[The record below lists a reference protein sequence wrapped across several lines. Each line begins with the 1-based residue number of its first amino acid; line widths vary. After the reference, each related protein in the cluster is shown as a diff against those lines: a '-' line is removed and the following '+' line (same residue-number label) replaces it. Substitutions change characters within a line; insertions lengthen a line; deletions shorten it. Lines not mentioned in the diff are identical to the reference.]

1 MSMRVYYA
9 TDIHGSEVCW
19 RKFLNAG
26 RFYNADVVIL
36 GGDITG
42 KAVVPVVAAAGGGY
56 LVRQFSGDRVLDAD
70 EVAASEARIRDMGFY
85 PYRTTEDE
93 LEAIWDNPDAVNEVF
108 LGLMRST
115 LDRWLDLAT
124 ERLAGTGIR
133 LYAMEGNDDPPELYG
148 MLRDANVLTETEDRL
163 VDLGEGITMV
173 SYGYSNPTPWHTPRE
188 LDDDELERRID
199 KLAAQVTRPER
210 AIFNL
215 HVPPARTAIDKAP
228 ALDGSLKPIVK
239 GGAVVMQ
246 SVGSEGVRRL
256 IAKHQPMLGLHGHI
270 HESRGA
276 IRLGPTLAINPGSE
290 YGDGMLCGALLEID
304 GKKGVRHYQLPTG

>member
-1 MSMRVYYA
+1 LSTRVYFA

-26 RFYNADVVIL
+26 RFYKADVLIL

-42 KAVVPVVAAAGGGY
+42 KAVVPVVAAAGGGFRI
-56 LVRQFSGDRVLDAD
+56 RQFSGDRVLDAD
-70 EVAASEARIRDMGFY
+70 EVAAGEMRIRDMGFY

-93 LEAIWDNPDAVNEVF
+93 LDAVWDKPEAVHEIF
-108 LGLMRST
+108 LSLMRST
-115 LDRWLDLAT
+115 LARWLDLAD

-133 LYAMEGNDDPPELYG
+133 LYAMEGNDDPPELREV
-148 MLRDANVLTETEDRL
+148 LRDSTALTETEDRL

-199 KLAAQVTRPER
+199 KLAAQVSRPER

-228 ALDGSLKPIVK
+228 ALDGSLKPVVK

-246 SVGSEGVRRL
+246 SVGSEGVRRVL
-256 IAKHQPMLGLHGHI
+256 TKYQPMLGLHGHI

-276 IRLGPTLAINPGSE
+276 VRLGPTLAINPGSE

-304 GKKGVRHYQLPTG
+304 GRRGVRHYQLPTG

>member
-1 MSMRVYYA
+1 MRVYYA

-42 KAVVPVVAAAGGGY
+42 KAVVPVVAAAGGGHR
-56 LVRQFSGDRVLDAD
+56 VRQFSGDRVLDAD
-70 EVAASEARIRDMGFY
+70 ELAATETRIRDMGFY

-93 LEAIWDNPDAVNEVF
+93 LEEVWDNPEAVNGVF
-108 LGLMRST
+108 LSLMRST
-115 LDRWLDLAT
+115 LARWLDLAA
-124 ERLAGTGIR
+124 ERLAGTSIR

-148 MLRDANVLTETEDRL
+148 MLRDSDLLTETEDRL

-210 AIFNL
+210 SIFNL
-215 HVPPARTAIDKAP
+215 HVPPAHTAIDKAP

-239 GGAVVMQ
+239 GGAVMMQ

-256 IAKHQPMLGLHGHI
+256 LAKYQPMLGLHGHI

-276 IRLGPTLAINPGSE
+276 VRLGPTLAVNPGSE

>member
-1 MSMRVYYA
+1 MSMRVYFA

-26 RFYNADVVIL
+26 RFYNADVLIL
-36 GGDITG
+36 GGDVTG
-42 KAVVPVVAAAGGGY
+42 KAVVPVVAAAGGGHR
-56 LVRQFSGDRVLDAD
+56 VRQFSGDRMLDAD
-70 EVAASEARIRDMGFY
+70 ELAAAETRIRDMGFY

-93 LEAIWDNPDAVNEVF
+93 LDAVWDNPEAVNEIF
-108 LGLMRST
+108 LSLMRST
-115 LDRWLDLAT
+115 LARWLDLAA

-133 LYAMEGNDDPPELYG
+133 LYAMEGNDAPPELHA
-148 MLRDANVLTETEDRL
+148 MLRDSSVLTETEDRL

-199 KLAAQVTRPER
+199 KLAAQVSRPER

-215 HVPPARTAIDKAP
+215 HVPPAHTAIDKAP

-256 IAKHQPMLGLHGHI
+256 LAKHEPMLGLHGHI

-276 IRLGPTLAINPGSE
+276 VRLGRTLAVNPGSE

-304 GKKGVRHYQLPTG
+304 GKRGVRHYQLPTG

>member
-56 LVRQFSGDRVLDAD
+56 RVRQFSGDRVLDAD
-70 EVAASEARIRDMGFY
+70 EVAAAETRVRDMGFY

-93 LEAIWDNPDAVNEVF
+93 LEAVWDNPEAVNEIF
-108 LGLMRST
+108 LSLMRST
-115 LDRWLDLAT
+115 LARWLDLAAD
-124 ERLAGTGIR
+124 RLAGTRIR

-148 MLRDANVLTETEDRL
+148 MLRDSNVLTQTEDQL

-199 KLAAQVTRPER
+199 KLAAQVARPER

-256 IAKHQPMLGLHGHI
+256 VAKYQPMLGLHGHI

-276 IRLGPTLAINPGSE
+276 IRLGRTLAVNPGSE

>member
-1 MSMRVYYA
+1 LSMRVYYA

-26 RFYNADVVIL
+26 RFYNADVLIL

-42 KAVVPVVAAAGGGY
+42 KAVVPVVAAAGGGHR
-56 LVRQFSGDRVLDAD
+56 VRQFSGDRVLDAD
-70 EVAASEARIRDMGFY
+70 ELAATETRIRDMGFY

-93 LEAIWDNPDAVNEVF
+93 LEAVWDSPEAVNEVF

-115 LDRWLDLAT
+115 LVRWLDLAT

-199 KLAAQVTRPER
+199 KLAAQVSRPER

>member
-1 MSMRVYYA
+1 MRVYYA

-26 RFYNADVVIL
+26 KFYNADVVIL

-42 KAVVPVVAAAGGGY
+42 KAVVPVVAAAGGGHR
-56 LVRQFSGDRVLDAD
+56 VRQFSGDRVLDAD
-70 EVAASEARIRDMGFY
+70 ELAAAETRIRDMGFY

-93 LEAIWDNPDAVNEVF
+93 LEAVWDNPEAVNEVF

-115 LDRWLDLAT
+115 LARWLDMAA

-148 MLRDANVLTETEDRL
+148 MLRDASMLTETEDKL

-215 HVPPARTAIDKAP
+215 HVPPAHTAIDKAP
-228 ALDGSLKPIVK
+228 ALDGSLKPVVK

-246 SVGSEGVRRL
+246 SVGSEGVRSL
-256 IAKHQPMLGLHGHI
+256 LAKYEPMLGLHGHI

-276 IRLGPTLAINPGSE
+276 IRIGPTLAVNPGSE

-304 GKKGVRHYQLPTG
+304 GKRGVRHYQLPTG

>member
-1 MSMRVYYA
+1 
-9 TDIHGSEVCW
+9 
-19 RKFLNAG
+19 
-26 RFYNADVVIL
+26 
-36 GGDITG
+36 
-42 KAVVPVVAAAGGGY
+42 
-56 LVRQFSGDRVLDAD
+56 
-70 EVAASEARIRDMGFY
+70 
-85 PYRTTEDE
+85 
-93 LEAIWDNPDAVNEVF
+93 
-108 LGLMRST
+108 MRST
-115 LDRWLDLAT
+115 LTRWLDLAA
-124 ERLAGTGIR
+124 ERLAGSGIR

-148 MLRDANVLTETEDRL
+148 MLRDTNVLTETEDRL

-188 LDDDELERRID
+188 LEDGELERRID
-199 KLAAQVTRPER
+199 KLASQVTRPER

-228 ALDGSLKPIVK
+228 ALDGSLKPVVK

-256 IAKHQPMLGLHGHI
+256 LAKHEPMLGLHGHI

-276 IRLGPTLAINPGSE
+276 IRLGRTLAVNPGSE

-304 GKKGVRHYQLPTG
+304 GKRGVRHYQLPTG

>member
-1 MSMRVYYA
+1 LSMRVYFA

-26 RFYNADVVIL
+26 RFYNADVLIL
-36 GGDITG
+36 GGDVTG
-42 KAVVPVVAAAGGGY
+42 KAVVPVVAAAGGGHR
-56 LVRQFSGDRVLDAD
+56 VRQFSGDRVLDAG
-70 EVAASEARIRDMGFY
+70 ELAAAETRIRDMGFY

-93 LEAIWDNPDAVNEVF
+93 LDAVWDNPEAVNEIF
-108 LGLMRST
+108 LSLMRST
-115 LDRWLDLAT
+115 LARWLDLAA

-133 LYAMEGNDDPPELYG
+133 LYAMEGNDDPPELHA
-148 MLRDANVLTETEDRL
+148 MLRDSSVLTETEDRL

-199 KLAAQVTRPER
+199 KLAAQVSRPER

-215 HVPPARTAIDKAP
+215 HVPPAHTAIDKAP

-256 IAKHQPMLGLHGHI
+256 LAKHEPMLGLHGHI

-276 IRLGPTLAINPGSE
+276 VRLGRTLAVNPGSE

-304 GKKGVRHYQLPTG
+304 GKRGVRHYQLPTG